1 MEKNTLW
8 AIILSTAVLV
18 VFFGIQAKFMPKPA
32 PQTETAVEST
42 QAADATTGDTSAND
56 DASAEKAVSPEMAS
70 LLQEVESSQAN
81 VPEQTYTITTNK
93 VKVTFTNRGGDI
105 ISYELLEHEDTD
117 TGKGVEMADNV
128 SAANRAF
135 AVSLGG
141 TNATPLNTIF
151 TARQIDDYTIGFFYT
166 AQKVVDGAAQ
176 KDFTIVKTYSFK
188 PDEYTFKLDITI
200 DGEPVF
206 AGLNFDGVAY
216 SFRTSPQ
223 VGPHYNR
230 KVDRYDVRQFMS
242 YSGEKYKKILLSE
255 NQQKTYDKDWVWAG
269 IAGKYFEILVIPAD
283 SSKMVASAEYSSK
296 IEHNNYANAQARFS
310 RKAIGAGQTTDTYY
324 VYIGPRSEKE
334 LAKYNTAENNAW
346 NLSGQKLGE
355 SLDTSGF
362 FSWLEVILK
371 FLLEQIYKVVKN
383 WGVAI
388 IVLTALLKFAMFP
401 LTRKTALGTAK
412 MQQLQPQTQA
422 LQAKYKDNPQKLQQ
436 EQMKLYKE
444 IGYNPM
450 AGCLPMLF
458 TFIILYAMYRLFN
471 NYFEFRGASFIP
483 GWIPD
488 LSKGDSVATLPF
500 EMPFGFGNQLRLLPI
515 IYVVSQ
521 ILFSK
526 FTQNGGTA
534 SSSQTQMKLMMYGMP
549 LVFFFIFYNAPA
561 GLLIYWIVSNV
572 IQLAQQLFINH
583 SMKNKQFTLVEA
595 KAKNGK
601 KRK

>member
-1 MEKNTLW
+1 MERNTLW

-18 VFFGIQAKFMPKPA
+18 VFFGIQSKFMPKPA
-32 PQTETAVEST
+32 PQTEQAVEST
-42 QAADATTGDTSAND
+42 ET
-56 DASAEKAVSPEMAS
+56 ASAESTATEQLEKNEAVAAAENP
-70 LLQEVESSQAN
+70 LLKEFAIDSSDAN
-81 VPEQTYTITTNK
+81 LHEQTYTITTKK

-105 ISYELLEHEDTD
+105 ISYELLDHRDTD

-128 SAANRAF
+128 SDTNRAF

-141 TNATPLNTIF
+141 SENLPLNAIF
-151 TARQIDDYTIGFFYT
+151 NARQIDDYTIGFFYT
-166 AQKVVDGAAQ
+166 AQKKTDSGLQ

-188 PDEYTFKLDITI
+188 PDDYMFKLDITI
-200 DGEPVF
+200 DGEPTF
-206 AGLNFDGVAY
+206 AGLNFDGKAY
-216 SFRTSPQ
+216 TLRTAPQ

-230 KVDRYDVRQFMS
+230 KVDRYDVRQFFA
-242 YSGEKYKKILLSE
+242 YNGEKFKAINLGE
-255 NQQKTYDKDWVWAG
+255 NQAKTYDKSWNWAG
-269 IAGKYFEILVIPAD
+269 IAGKYFEILVIAAD
-283 SSKMVASAEYSSK
+283 PTKMVDSADYNTK
-296 IEHNNYANAQARFS
+296 IEANNYANAQAFLS
-310 RKAIGAGQTTDTYY
+310 RKQIGAGQTSDTYY
-324 VYIGPRSEKE
+324 VYVGPRSEKE
-334 LAKYNTAENNAW
+334 LAKYNVAENNDW
-346 NLSGQKLGE
+346 GLKGQKLGE
-355 SLDTSGF
+355 SLDSSGF

-388 IVLTALLKFAMFP
+388 IVLTTLLKFAMFP
-401 LTRKTALGTAK
+401 LTRKTAMGTAK
-412 MQQLQPQTQA
+412 MQQIQPQTQA

-450 AGCLPMLF
+450 AGCLPMLI
-458 TFIILYAMYRLFN
+458 TFVILYAMYRLFN

-500 EMPFGFGNQLRLLPI
+500 ELPFGFGNQLRLLPI

-521 ILFSK
+521 ILFGK

-534 SSSQTQMKLMMYGMP
+534 SASQTQMKMMMYGMP

-561 GLLIYWIVSNV
+561 GLLLYWIVSNV
-572 IQLAQQLFINH
+572 IQLAQQLFINRNL
-583 SMKNKQFTLVEA
+583 KNKEPTLVVA
-595 KAKNGK
+595 KTKGGK

>member
-18 VFFGIQAKFMPKPA
+18 VFFGIQAKFMPKQQPSQ
-32 PQTETAVEST
+32 QTEQVSEATEVVPEKNDEQPTENELKKTAE
-42 QAADATTGDTSAND
+42 N
-56 DASAEKAVSPEMAS
+56 P
-70 LLQEVESSQAN
+70 LLQEFTSDA
-81 VPEQTYTITTNK
+81 EQTEETFTITTNK
-93 VKVTFTNRGGDI
+93 VKATFTNRGGDI
-105 ISYELLEHEDTD
+105 ISYELLEHLDTD

-128 SAANRAF
+128 SSTNRAF

-141 TNATPLNTIF
+141 SANLPLNSIF
-151 TARQIDDYTIGFFYT
+151 TARKIDDYTIGFFYT
-166 AQKVVDGAAQ
+166 AQKQTDAGLQ
-176 KDFTIVKTYSFK
+176 KDFTIVKTYTFK

-200 DGEPVF
+200 DGEPTF
-206 AGLNFDGVAY
+206 AGLNVDGIAY
-216 SFRTSPQ
+216 TLRTSPQ

-230 KVDRYDVRQFMS
+230 KVDRYDMRQFLA
-242 YSGEKYKKILLSE
+242 YNGEKFKSVNLGE
-255 NQQKTYDKDWVWAG
+255 NQSKTYDKEWTWAG
-269 IAGKYFEILVIPAD
+269 IAGKYFEIVVVPSD
-283 SSKMVASAEYSSK
+283 SSKMVKSADYSTK
-296 IEHNNYANAQARFS
+296 IEKNNYANAQAFLS
-310 RKAIGAGQTTDTYY
+310 RNAIGAGQTTDTYY

-334 LAKYNTAENNAW
+334 LAKYNIAENNSW
-346 NLSGQKLGE
+346 NLSGLKLGE

-388 IVLTALLKFAMFP
+388 IILTTLLKFAMFP

-412 MQQLQPQTQA
+412 MQQIQPQTQA

-450 AGCLPMLF
+450 AGCLPMVF

-471 NYFEFRGASFIP
+471 NYFEFRGAMFIP

-488 LSKGDSVATLPF
+488 LSKGDSVATLPI
-500 EMPFGFGNQLRLLPI
+500 ELPFSFGNQLRLLPI

-534 SSSQTQMKLMMYGMP
+534 STNQTQMKMMMYGMP

-583 SMKNKQFTLVEA
+583 SMKNKQPTLVV
-595 KAKNGK
+595 AKNGK

>member
-18 VFFGIQAKFMPKPA
+18 VFFGIQAKFMPKQQPQTSQQT
-32 PQTETAVEST
+32 QTETTAPSAE
-42 QAADATTGDTSAND
+42 TSAETNTE
-56 DASAEKAVSPEMAS
+56 ATAETQAVSPELAS
-70 LLQEVESSQAN
+70 LLQDVQNSSTNQA
-81 VPEQTYTITTNK
+81 EQTYTITTNK
-93 VKVTFTNRGGDI
+93 VRVTFTNRGGDI
-105 ISYELLEHEDTD
+105 ISYELLEHQDTD

-128 SAANRAF
+128 SSTNRAF
-135 AVSLGG
+135 ALSLGG
-141 TNATPLNTIF
+141 TNALPLQTIF

-166 AQKVVDGAAQ
+166 VQKQVDGKTQ
-176 KDFTIVKTYSFK
+176 TDFTIVKTYSFK
-188 PDEYTFKLDITI
+188 PDDYTFKLDVTI
-200 DGEPVF
+200 DGGENF
-206 AGLNFDGVAY
+206 TGLNFDGVAY

-242 YSGEKYKKILLSE
+242 YSGEKYKKILLGE
-255 NQQKTYDKDWVWAG
+255 NQQKTYDKNWTWAG
-269 IAGKYFEILVIPAD
+269 IAGKYFEILVIPATPLNM
-283 SSKMVASAEYSSK
+283 STVAEYSSAK
-296 IEHNNYANAQARFS
+296 ENDYANAQARFS
-310 RKAIGAGQTTDTYY
+310 RLAIGAGQTTDTYY

-334 LAKYNTAENNAW
+334 LAKYNTADKNDW
-346 NLSGQKLGE
+346 NLSGLKLGE

-383 WGVAI
+383 WGIAI
-388 IVLTALLKFAMFP
+388 IILTALLKFAMFP

-412 MQQLQPQTQA
+412 MQQIQPQTQA

-436 EQMKLYKE
+436 ETMKLYKE

-471 NYFEFRGASFIP
+471 NYFEFRGAMFIP
-483 GWIPD
+483 KWIPD
-488 LSKGDSVATLPF
+488 LSRGDSVATLKFNLPF
-500 EMPFGFGNQLRLLPI
+500 NFGNQVRLLPI

-534 SSSQTQMKLMMYGMP
+534 STNQTQMKMMMYGMP

-572 IQLAQQLFINH
+572 IQLGQQLFINH
-583 SMKNKQFTLVEA
+583 TMKNRQFTLVEA
-595 KAKNGK
+595 KTKNGK

>member
-8 AIILSTAVLV
+8 AIILSTVVLL
-18 VFFGIQAKFMPKPA
+18 VFFGIQAKFMPKQTAQPQ
-32 PQTETAVEST
+32 QTEITES
-42 QAADATTGDTSAND
+42 AEDATANHL
-56 DASAEKAVSPEMAS
+56 AENQAVMQPNLMSP
-70 LLQEVESSQAN
+70 LQEVESEVA
-81 VPEQTYTITTNK
+81 EQTYTITTDK
-93 VKVTFTNRGGDI
+93 VRVTFTNRGGDI
-105 ISYELLEHEDTD
+105 IGYELLEHLDTD

-128 SAANRAF
+128 SDSNRAF
-135 AVSLGG
+135 ALSFGG
-141 TNATPLNTIF
+141 PNNLPLNTIF
-151 TARQIDDYTIGFFYT
+151 SAHQIDDYTIGFSYT
-166 AQKVVDGAAQ
+166 VQKMVDGALQ
-176 KDFTIVKTYSFK
+176 KDCTIAKKYSFK
-188 PDEYTFKLDITI
+188 PGEYAFRLDVTI
-200 DGEPVF
+200 DGEPAF
-206 AGLNFDGVAY
+206 AGLDFDGLAY
-216 SFRTSPQ
+216 SLRTSPQ

-242 YSGEKYKKILLSE
+242 YSGEKYKKILLGE
-255 NQQKTYDKDWVWAG
+255 NQQKTYDKNWVWAG

-283 SSKMVASAEYSSK
+283 GAKMSAVAEYSSA

-310 RKAIGAGQTTDTYY
+310 RLPVGAGQTTDTYY
-324 VYIGPRSEKE
+324 VYVGPRSEKE

-346 NLSGQKLGE
+346 GLHSLKLGE

-371 FLLEQIYKVVKN
+371 FLLEQIYRLVRN

-412 MQQLQPQTQA
+412 MQQIQPQMQA
-422 LQAKYKDNPQKLQQ
+422 LQTKYKDNPQKLQQ
-436 EQMKLYKE
+436 ETMKLYKE

-471 NYFEFRGASFIP
+471 NYFEFRGAMFIP

-488 LSKGDSVATLPF
+488 LSKGDSVASLSFSLPF
-500 EMPFGFGNQLRLLPI
+500 NFGNQVRLLPI

-534 SSSQTQMKLMMYGMP
+534 SANQTQMKMMMYGMP

-572 IQLAQQLFINH
+572 IQLAQQLVINH
-583 SMKNKQFTLVEA
+583 TIRNKQPTAVA
-595 KAKNGK
+595 KGGK
-601 KRK
+601 KQK

>member
-8 AIILSTAVLV
+8 AIILSTAVLI
-18 VFFGIQAKFMPKPA
+18 VFFGLQAKFMPKQQPA
-32 PQTETAVEST
+32 QQTEQVSEATEKTSENST
-42 QAADATTGDTSAND
+42 EQAAEKELSVK
-56 DASAEKAVSPEMAS
+56 AENPLMQEFVSN
-70 LLQEVESSQAN
+70 VEQK
-81 VPEQTYTITTNK
+81 EETFTITTNK

-105 ISYELLEHEDTD
+105 ISYELLEHMDTD

-128 SAANRAF
+128 YENNRAF
-135 AVSLGG
+135 ALSLGG
-141 TNATPLNTIF
+141 TKNIPLNAVF
-151 TARQIDDYTIGFFYT
+151 TARKIDDYTIGFFYT
-166 AQKVVDGAAQ
+166 AHKMVDDNLQ

-188 PDEYTFKLDITI
+188 PDEYTFKLDVTI
-200 DGEPVF
+200 DGESSF
-206 AGLNFDGVAY
+206 NGLNFDGLAY
-216 SFRTSPQ
+216 SLRTSPQ

-242 YSGEKYKKILLSE
+242 YSGENYKKIILSE
-255 NQQKTYDKDWVWAG
+255 NQQKTYDKSWIWAG
-269 IAGKYFEILVIPAD
+269 IAGKYFEILVIPSD
-283 SSKMVASAEYSSK
+283 PSKMANEVEYSSK
-296 IEHNNYANAQARFS
+296 IENNNYANAQARFS
-310 RKAIGAGQTTDTYY
+310 RLPIGAGQTTDTYY

-334 LAKYNTAENNAW
+334 LAKYNVEENNAW
-346 NLSGQKLGE
+346 KLSGLKLGE
-355 SLDTSGF
+355 SLDSSGF

-371 FLLEQIYKVVKN
+371 FLLEQIYKLVKN

-388 IVLTALLKFAMFP
+388 IILTALLKFAMFP

-412 MQQLQPQTQA
+412 MQQIQPQTQA

-534 SSSQTQMKLMMYGMP
+534 SANQSQMKIMMYGMP

-561 GLLIYWIVSNV
+561 GLLLYWIVSNV

-583 SMKNKQFTLVEA
+583 SMKNKGPQLVVA
-595 KAKNGK
+595 KKGK
-601 KRK
+601 KTK

>member
-1 MEKNTLW
+1 MERNTLW
-8 AIILSTAVLV
+8 AIILSTAVLI
-18 VFFGIQAKFMPKPA
+18 VFFGLQSKFMPKQQPA
-32 PQTETAVEST
+32 QQTEQVTEST
-42 QAADATTGDTSAND
+42 ENASDKNVSQLAENELAATAENPLMQEFVS
-56 DASAEKAVSPEMAS
+56 DASQAEE
-70 LLQEVESSQAN
+70 
-81 VPEQTYTITTNK
+81 TYTIITNK

-105 ISYELLEHEDTD
+105 IGYELLEHLDTD
-117 TGKGVEMADNV
+117 TGKGVEMADNI
-128 SAANRAF
+128 SESNRAF
-135 AVSLGG
+135 ALSLGG
-141 TNATPLNTIF
+141 TKNLPLNTIF
-151 TARQIDDYTIGFFYT
+151 TARKIDDYTIGFFYT
-166 AQKVVDGAAQ
+166 AQKSINGQAQ

-188 PDEYTFKLDITI
+188 PDEYTFKLDVTI
-200 DGEPVF
+200 DGVPAFE
-206 AGLNFDGVAY
+206 GLNFDGVAY
-216 SFRTSPQ
+216 SLRTSPQ

-242 YSGEKYKKILLSE
+242 YSGEKYKKILLGE
-255 NQQKTYDKDWVWAG
+255 NQQKTYDKSWVWTG
-269 IAGKYFEILVIPAD
+269 IAGKYFEILVIPSDPA
-283 SSKMVASAEYSSK
+283 KMANDVEYSSK

-310 RKAIGAGQTTDTYY
+310 RLPIGAGQTTDTYY

-334 LAKYNTAENNAW
+334 LAKYNVEENNAW
-346 NLSGQKLGE
+346 KLSGMKLGE
-355 SLDTSGF
+355 SLDSSGF

-371 FLLEQIYKVVKN
+371 FLLEQIYKLVKN

-412 MQQLQPQTQA
+412 MQQIQPQTQA

-471 NYFEFRGASFIP
+471 NYFEFRGAMFIP

-488 LSKGDSVATLPF
+488 LSKGDSVATLSFNLPF
-500 EMPFGFGNQLRLLPI
+500 NFGNQIRLLPI

-534 SSSQTQMKLMMYGMP
+534 STSQTQMKMMMYGMP

-583 SMKNKQFTLVEA
+583 TIKNKEPTLVV
-595 KAKNGK
+595 AKNGK

>member
-1 MEKNTLW
+1 MERNTLW
-8 AIILSTAVLV
+8 AIILSTAVLI
-18 VFFGIQAKFMPKPA
+18 VFFGLQSKFMPKQQPA
-32 PQTETAVEST
+32 PQTEQTAESKET
-42 QAADATTGDTSAND
+42 ASEKSDGQTAGNELASEENPLMQEFVSDTEQA
-56 DASAEKAVSPEMAS
+56 EE
-70 LLQEVESSQAN
+70 
-81 VPEQTYTITTNK
+81 TYTITTNK

-105 ISYELLEHEDTD
+105 IGYELLEHLDTD

-128 SAANRAF
+128 SETNRAF
-135 AVSLGG
+135 ALSLGG
-141 TNATPLNTIF
+141 TKNLPLNTLF
-151 TARQIDDYTIGFFYT
+151 NARKIDDYTIGFFYT
-166 AQKVVDGAAQ
+166 AQKSVNGQAQ

-188 PDEYTFKLDITI
+188 PDEYTFKLDVTI
-200 DGEPVF
+200 DGEPAF
-206 AGLNFDGVAY
+206 EGLNFNGLAY
-216 SFRTSPQ
+216 SLRTSPQ

-255 NQQKTYDKDWVWAG
+255 NQQKTYDKSWIWAG
-269 IAGKYFEILVIPAD
+269 IAGKYFEILVIPSDPA
-283 SSKMVASAEYSSK
+283 KMANDVEYSSK
-296 IEHNNYANAQARFS
+296 IEHNNYANVQACFS
-310 RKAIGAGQTTDTYY
+310 RLPIGAGQTTDTYY
-324 VYIGPRSEKE
+324 IYIGPRSEKE
-334 LAKYNTAENNAW
+334 LAKYNVAENNAW
-346 NLSGQKLGE
+346 KLSGMKLGE
-355 SLDTSGF
+355 SLDSSGF

-371 FLLEQIYKVVKN
+371 FLLEQIYRLVKN

-412 MQQLQPQTQA
+412 MQQIQPQTQA

-471 NYFEFRGASFIP
+471 NYFEFRGAMFIP

-488 LSKGDSVATLPF
+488 LSKGDSIATLPF
-500 EMPFGFGNQLRLLPI
+500 ELPFSFGNQIRLLPI

-534 SSSQTQMKLMMYGMP
+534 STSQTQMKIMMYGMP
-549 LVFFFIFYNAPA
+549 IVFFFIFYNAPA
-561 GLLIYWIVSNV
+561 GLLLYWIVSNV

-583 SMKNKQFTLVEA
+583 TMKNKQPVLVET
-595 KAKNGK
+595 KKGK

>member
-1 MEKNTLW
+1 MEKNPLW
-8 AIILSTAVLV
+8 AIILSTVVLV
-18 VFFGIQAKFMPKPA
+18 VFFGIQAKFMPKQQPA
-32 PQTETAVEST
+32 PQTEVTETAQPADDAATT
-42 QAADATTGDTSAND
+42 QAAENQS
-56 DASAEKAVSPEMAS
+56 DASPEVVS
-70 LLQEVESSQAN
+70 LLQEAQDAN
-81 VPEQTYTITTNK
+81 DAQPEQTYTITTNK
-93 VKVTFTNRGGDI
+93 VRVTFTNRGGDI
-105 ISYELLEHEDTD
+105 ISYELLEHLDTD

-128 SAANRAF
+128 SETNRAF

-141 TNATPLNTIF
+141 TDVLPLQTIF

-166 AQKVVDGAAQ
+166 AQKLVDGALQ

-200 DGEPVF
+200 DGEPAF
-206 AGLNFDGVAY
+206 AGLNFDGGAY
-216 SFRTSPQ
+216 SLRTSPQ

-242 YSGEKYKKILLSE
+242 YSGEKYKRIMMGE
-255 NQQKTYDKDWVWAG
+255 NQQKTYDKSWTWAG
-269 IAGKYFEILVIPAD
+269 IAGKYFEILVVPSDAA
-283 SSKMVASAEYSSK
+283 KMTDTAEYSSK

-310 RKAIGAGQTTDTYY
+310 RKPIGAGQTTDTYY
-324 VYIGPRSEKE
+324 VYVGPRSEKE
-334 LAKYNTAENNAW
+334 LAKYNVAENNAW
-346 NLSGQKLGE
+346 GLSGLKLGE
-355 SLDTSGF
+355 SLDTSGI

-371 FLLEQIYKVVKN
+371 FLLEQIYRLVKN

-388 IVLTALLKFAMFP
+388 IILTALLKFAMFP

-412 MQQLQPQTQA
+412 MQQMQPQTQA

-436 EQMKLYKE
+436 ETMKLYKE

-471 NYFEFRGASFIP
+471 NYFEFRGAMFIP

-488 LSKGDSVATLPF
+488 LSKGDSVATLGFNLPF
-500 EMPFGFGNQLRLLPI
+500 NFGNQVRLLPI

-534 SSSQTQMKLMMYGMP
+534 SANQTQMKMMMYGMP
-549 LVFFFIFYNAPA
+549 LIFFFIFYNAPA

-572 IQLAQQLFINH
+572 IQLTQQLFINH
-583 SMKNKQFTLVEA
+583 TLKNKQPTLVTA
-595 KAKNGK
+595 KTGK